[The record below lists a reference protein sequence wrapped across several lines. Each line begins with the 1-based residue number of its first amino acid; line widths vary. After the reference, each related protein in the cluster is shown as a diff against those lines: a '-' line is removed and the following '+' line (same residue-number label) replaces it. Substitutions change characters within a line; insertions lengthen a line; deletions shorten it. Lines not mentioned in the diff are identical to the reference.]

1 MMSVEPRNTQ
11 LCSETTSVGSDILCE
26 FLEVTIHS
34 ILYLRDLYPRGVFEK
49 RKKYNVP
56 VQMCLHPDVCK
67 YVVNI
72 VDSVHRLNQLNQVEK
87 IAMVILGS
95 DHRPLERFVIE
106 ISKHSDHLKGDD
118 RYLYQLEQSLR
129 AFLLKLTVSDAL
141 LQPLPKDCTW
151 TIQIETTESA
161 ANNINDHQMIQGF
174 PWVEAEGRETNLAEP
189 NIVPLKSVTSDYIK
203 MQMFV
208 EETTEKKLH
217 NS

>member
-1 MMSVEPRNTQ
+1 MSVDQRNTQ
-11 LCSETTSVGSDILCE
+11 FCLETATVGADVLCE
-26 FLEVTIHS
+26 FLEVSIHS

-87 IAMVILGS
+87 IAMVILGP

-106 ISKHSDHLKGDD
+106 IGRHSDNMKGDD

-129 AFLLKLTVSDAL
+129 AFLLKLNVSDAL

-151 TIQIETTESA
+151 AIQVETTESA
-161 ANNINDHQMIQGF
+161 ADSINDKQMVQGF
-174 PWVEAEGRETNLAEP
+174 PWVEAEGRETTLDEP
-189 NIVPLKSVTSDYIK
+189 NIIPLRAVTSDFIK

-208 EETTEKKLH
+208 EETTKK
-217 NS
+217 S